1 MHTNRCAHAALLP
14 VEDRTHLQHGRLQR
28 AEGALDLRQTLVGAH
43 HRIVAEGALGEAGA
57 DDVEA
62 VEARLGLDRLRVA
75 LGGESL
81 RGIVELP
88 AEVLAHLA
96 AAQGAEAAVQLVAA
110 ELARRVVGGHLEG
123 VGLGALQQRVALAAA
138 LGGHERVE
146 ADQQA
151 LAGEVRGGDAGQ
163 AVGVEQAQLDVLLVG
178 ELADGRVAQG
188 GDPVEA
194 GGLQV
199 AVDAYVGLYVQQE
212 VQSEGLVRNVGA
224 FHRFLEAI
232 SFSQGSALNVSEVA
246 RECSVSRKTVEGF
259 VGIAEDL
266 LLAFRVPVF
275 TRRARRHMAVHP
287 KFFFA
292 DVGVFRSLRPSGPL
306 DRPEEARGGALEG
319 LVAQHLKA
327 WLSYSGS
334 SADLYY
340 WRTRT
345 GSEVDFVVYGR
356 DEFWALEVKHSRR
369 VRPSELRHL
378 KHFREDYPQARTRLA
393 YGGDE
398 RLEVNGILCLPAGEL
413 LQGIVPGLPL
423 P

>member
-1 MHTNRCAHAALLP
+1 M
-14 VEDRTHLQHGRLQR
+14 
-28 AEGALDLRQTLVGAH
+28 
-43 HRIVAEGALGEAGA
+43 
-57 DDVEA
+57 
-62 VEARLGLDRLRVA
+62 
-75 LGGESL
+75 
-81 RGIVELP
+81 
-88 AEVLAHLA
+88 
-96 AAQGAEAAVQLVAA
+96 
-110 ELARRVVGGHLEG
+110 LARPWVSNRP
-123 VGLGALQQRVALAAA
+123 
-138 LGGHERVE
+138 
-146 ADQQA
+146 
-151 LAGEVRGGDAGQ
+151 
-163 AVGVEQAQLDVLLVG
+163 QLDVLLVG

-232 SFSQGSALNVSEVA
+232 SFFPGKRPQRQRGRSGVLCQPQDSGGICRNCGRSVA
-246 RECSVSRKTVEGF
+246 GLPCACF
-259 VGIAEDL
+259 HA
-266 LLAFRVPVF
+266 AC
-275 TRRARRHMAVHP
+275 RRHMAVHP